1 MFRLQ
6 PQMSPQAYKTYQI
19 TAPRATHYRK
29 GTCEEAECQQ
39 YRNGWITRIDEV
51 TDLGARQARYI
62 RKQSGR
68 KFTEARSPV
77 GLTTF
82 SFPAGQSC
90 FKEHQVPL
98 ERDPLY
104 VVKQG
109 DYRAYSGTPMLHKRP
124 DDWVD
129 DFANHQDK
137 IKTAIERG

>member
-6 PQMSPQAYKTYQI
+6 PQLPSTAYKTYQI
-19 TAPRATHYRK
+19 AAPRATHYRK
-29 GTCEEAECQQ
+29 ATCEEAECPQ

-51 TDLGARQARYI
+51 TDLGAQQAHYI

-68 KFTEARSPV
+68 QFKEERSPV

-82 SFPAGQSC
+82 TFAAGQPC
-90 FKEHQVPL
+90 FKAHEVPL
-98 ERDPLY
+98 EREPLF
-104 VVKQG
+104 VVKNG
-109 DYRAYSGTPMLHKRP
+109 DFRQYTGTPYQHKRP
-124 DDWVD
+124 GDWVD